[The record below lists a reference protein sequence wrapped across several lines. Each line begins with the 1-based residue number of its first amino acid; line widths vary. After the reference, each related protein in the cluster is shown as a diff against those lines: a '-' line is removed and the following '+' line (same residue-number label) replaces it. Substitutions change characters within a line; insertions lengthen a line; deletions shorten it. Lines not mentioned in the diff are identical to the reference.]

1 MGLRFRKSKKFGPL
15 RINLSGSG
23 VGWSVGGKHFRY
35 TQPAKGKAYTTTTI
49 PGTGISSRSTVR
61 TSPSVGE
68 PSRIPIPPIDSPS
81 APPSRSGTLR
91 PLLIGLL
98 TGGLIIAGVRF
109 AGSLSGYT
117 DENMIPPP
125 PDRTVSAPADPE
137 TTLSL
142 SREPLS
148 SFGIKVL
155 ENICVPVDYAS
166 VCDDPDIYA
175 DEDTYIYVSGRIVKE
190 LYSIGEKQ
198 MLCLAQD
205 DNPEKLWF
213 CSYSTEYET
222 GAVALLPGDLVTIY
236 GQFLEILTLKDDGT
250 SLTLP
255 YIAGFHVLPAESNNA
270 LSNPAP
276 TAALSAPETEKIPE
290 TTPPEDPAPTEIPA
304 GVVTVEKEQP
314 AETTLEEWFALME
327 ERTRHTPAYPE
338 EDETTLDEW
347 FAKVEAEAAGT
358 ARWYTV
364 NTSTKKIHNE
374 WCKEVQ
380 KIKPENID
388 YTDTPGEL
396 LADGYTWCEKCH
408 RP

>member
-1 MGLRFRKSKKFGPL
+1 MGLRFRKSKKFGPF

-49 PGTGISSRSTVR
+49 PGTGISSRSTVQS
-61 TSPSVGE
+61 SPSVGE
-68 PSRIPIPPIDSPS
+68 PSRIPIPPIDSLS

-98 TGGLIIAGVRF
+98 TGGLIIAGIRF

-137 TTLSL
+137 T
-142 SREPLS
+142 EAA
-148 SFGIKVL
+148 
-155 ENICVPVDYAS
+155 VPSA
-166 VCDDPDIYA
+166 
-175 DEDTYIYVSGRIVKE
+175 
-190 LYSIGEKQ
+190 
-198 MLCLAQD
+198 
-205 DNPEKLWF
+205 PET
-213 CSYSTEYET
+213 TET
-222 GAVALLPGDLVTIY
+222 AVT
-236 GQFLEILTLKDDGT
+236 
-250 SLTLP
+250 
-255 YIAGFHVLPAESNNA
+255 
-270 LSNPAP
+270 
-276 TAALSAPETEKIPE
+276 LSAPEAEKIPE
-290 TTPPEDPAPTEIPA
+290 ATPPEDPAPTEIPA

-364 NTSTKKIHNE
+364 NTSTKKIHND

-408 RP
+408 KQ